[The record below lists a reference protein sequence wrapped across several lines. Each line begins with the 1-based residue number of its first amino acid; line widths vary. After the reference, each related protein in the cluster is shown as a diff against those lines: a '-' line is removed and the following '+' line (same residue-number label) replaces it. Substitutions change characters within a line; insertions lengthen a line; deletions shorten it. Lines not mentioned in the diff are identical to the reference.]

1 MNTMTSTRIGMAV
14 AAEKMATMG
23 IPITD
28 NHRLPPRAGTT
39 TTATISRTVLTATII
54 LTNRRLS

>member
-28 NHRLPPRAGTT
+28 NHRLPLRAG